1 MKLSQADVQLFY
13 KLNPALLFYANQQ
26 LHVIEDVSTVDAF
39 MDSFRE
45 LPIEKNLEIRNAVYE
60 NLDIVDAFVNSNPF
74 HFSDEELEIILSWK
88 NMVRGTFQ
96 LFRYL
101 KKYAIFL
108 DNSSPMKAYGV
119 VALMDSFED
128 ILGSSLPI
136 MLQAVLMPFKG
147 QIIYDGFLLPYRIH
161 FGGGI
166 RRGLNAEYQEA
177 KSRYGIITSLPFT
190 DEQDER
196 SDEDMLRF
204 YLKNQRNREQYQAE
218 IEALIDTDSILLA
231 LYHQEMGKIHARTY
245 GKRLR
250 EVGLRGAWFAILEGL
265 IVAGGKTR
273 EEVERIVHEI
283 VPAEKESFVYFFHLR
298 R

>member
-1 MKLSQADVQLFY
+1 MKLSQEDVQLFY
-13 KLNPALLFYANQQ
+13 KLYPALMFYANQQ
-26 LHVIEDVSTVDAF
+26 LHIIENVSTVDEF

-45 LPIEKNLEIRNAVYE
+45 LPLEKNLEIRNAVYD
-60 NLDIVDAFVNSNPF
+60 NLDTIDAFVDSNPF

-88 NMVRGTFQ
+88 NLVKGTFQ

-101 KKYAIFL
+101 KKYAVFL
-108 DNSSPMKAYGV
+108 DDSSPMRAYGV
-119 VALMDSFED
+119 VALMDSFEE

-136 MLQAVLMPFKG
+136 MLKAVLLPFKG
-147 QIIYDGFLLPYRIH
+147 QIIYDGFLLPYRIY
-161 FGGGI
+161 FGAGI

-190 DEQDER
+190 AEDER

-204 YLKNQRNREQYQAE
+204 YLRSQRNREQYQE
-218 IEALIDTDSILLA
+218 QIETLTHRNRELLV

-245 GKRLR
+245 GKQLR
-250 EVGLRGAWFAILEGL
+250 EVGLRSAWFAILEGL
-265 IVAGGKTR
+265 IVAGGRKR
-273 EEVERIVHEI
+273 EEVEQIVHEI
-283 VPAEKESFVYFFHLR
+283 VPDEKESFVYFFHLR

>member
-13 KLNPALLFYANQQ
+13 KLNPALLFYVNQQ
-26 LHVIEDVSTVDAF
+26 LHVIEDVSTVDEF

-45 LPIEKNLEIRNAVYE
+45 LPMEKNVEIRNAVYE
-60 NLDIVDAFVNSNPF
+60 DIDTIDAFVNSNPF
-74 HFSDEELEIILSWK
+74 RFSHEELEIILSWK
-88 NMVRGTFQ
+88 NVVRGTFQ

-108 DNSSPMKAYGV
+108 DDSSPMKAYGV
-119 VALMDSFED
+119 VALIDSFED
-128 ILGSSLPI
+128 ILGSALPI
-136 MLQAVLMPFKG
+136 MLQAVLLPFKG
-147 QIIYDGFLLPYRIH
+147 QIVYDGFLLPYRIY

-190 DEQDER
+190 DDQDER
-196 SDEDMLRF
+196 SHEDMLRF
-204 YLKNQRNREQYQAE
+204 YLKNQRNREQYQEE
-218 IEALIDTDSILLA
+218 IEALIAKDRGILT

-250 EVGLRGAWFAILEGL
+250 AVGLRGAWFAILEGL
-265 IVAGGKTR
+265 IVTGGKTR
-273 EEVERIVHEI
+273 EEVELVVHEI
-283 VPAEKESFVYFFHLR
+283 VPAEKGSFVYFFHLR